1 MEMAYNLIN
10 SYFVIMKTILT
21 AILLF
26 CAMAT
31 TYGPFSVT
39 GTTVTQVMGKT
50 VKQENLTL
58 NLKPTDDG
66 YAFSLKGFS
75 IMGFDNIS
83 ITGIGYLDSNG
94 NITSWK
100 DVKIKGAPAKVT
112 KLTGHLQPGNA
123 DIHMEGKA
131 GGMFKFN
138 IHYVAK

>member
-1 MEMAYNLIN
+1 M
-10 SYFVIMKTILT
+10 
-21 AILLF
+21 LLAF
-26 CAMAT
+26 AVVT

-50 VKQENLTL
+50 EKQDNLTL

-66 YAFSLKGFS
+66 GYNFSLKGFS
-75 IMGFDNIS
+75 IMGFDDIS
-83 ITGIGYLDSNG
+83 ITGIGYLDSKG

-100 DVKIKGAPAKVT
+100 DITIKGVPAKVT
-112 KLTGHLQPGNA
+112 KLTGRLQPGNA